1 MPYSSITGW
10 GSGKM
15 NVLLILIAGLML
27 AGAET
32 TLKSADF
39 KPVKNDQMNDSIFIT
54 NTSKFLR

>member
-1 MPYSSITGW
+1 
-10 GSGKM
+10 M

-39 KPVKNDQMNDSIFIT
+39 KPLKNDQMIEVFEAAKVELKSGSILKNLLFFR
-54 NTSKFLR
+54 N